1 MIISM
6 NLKKIEQT
14 VFTLGSYKQCSDSFD
29 QHGGRCL
36 KFQRVRLGLLS
47 NKQIGYRTNLLR
59 QSLDEK
65 QLVKRAYLPMTAFEW
80 QLVYLLSASGR
91 SFPLVPL
98 E

>member
-14 VFTLGSYKQCSDSFD
+14 VFTLGSYRQSSDSFE
-29 QHGGRCL
+29 QHGGCCL

-47 NKQIGYRTNLLR
+47 NKQIGYQTNSLR
-59 QSLDEK
+59 PSSDEK
-65 QLVKRAYLPMTAFEW
+65 KFVKRACLPMTAFEW

-91 SFPLVPL
+91 SFPL